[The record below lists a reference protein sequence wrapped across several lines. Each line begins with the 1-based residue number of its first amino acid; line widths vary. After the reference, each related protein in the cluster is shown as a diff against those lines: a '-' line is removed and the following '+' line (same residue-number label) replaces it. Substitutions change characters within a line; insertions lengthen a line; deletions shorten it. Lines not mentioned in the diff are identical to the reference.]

1 MFLFEFIQEPLGC
14 HQKDDDALQK
24 GNHLRIQIRRTGHDL
39 CTDPQV
45 RDEKRG
51 QRNEY
56 RVLIGQ
62 HVDKKTVPHIVHL
75 ALPVETLVHTDHL
88 NGAAH
93 TGEDTAH
100 ELCQQDDLPGLDT
113 GCLGEFRVDT
123 GDTHLITEGSLLHQ
137 HHNENN
143 GCDEDEETVTIS
155 KEQYE
160 DMIDDLLTMAE
171 LIDMVS
177 DMRTKDIRFIQEMAK
192 LMPAY
197 AEYEKSRLALY
208 REAAKEAEAIFD
220 RWEDELD
227 EDYEPDEYFS
237 D

>member
-1 MFLFEFIQEPLGC
+1 MNKNTNPMSDIMNDLTEKFGDNKVQMTFRDVKEGMDSYFGLISMTTELIKL
-14 HQKDDDALQK
+14 
-24 GNHLRIQIRRTGHDL
+24 IR
-39 CTDPQV
+39 
-45 RDEKRG
+45 E
-51 QRNEY
+51 E
-56 RVLIGQ
+56 
-62 HVDKKTVPHIVHL
+62 
-75 ALPVETLVHTDHL
+75 ETLRKHHRAYLHVREAIL
-88 NGAAH
+88 
-93 TGEDTAH
+93 
-100 ELCQQDDLPGLDT
+100 
-113 GCLGEFRVDT
+113 
-123 GDTHLITEGSLLHQ
+123 EGS
-137 HHNENN
+137 NELMAYINAQLMKCGEGKRFSYIPKSEYFDN
-143 GCDEDEETVTIS
+143 YPFAEAEDDEDEETVTIS

-177 DMRTKDIRFIQEMAK
+177 DMRTKDIRFIQDMAK

>member
-1 MFLFEFIQEPLGC
+1 MNKNTNPMNDIMNDLTEKFGDNKVQMTFRDVKEGMDSYFGLICMTNELVKLIREEEMLRKHHRAYLHVREAILEGC
-14 HQKDDDALQK
+14 DELMATINAAL
-24 GNHLRIQIRRTGHDL
+24 
-39 CTDPQV
+39 
-45 RDEKRG
+45 EKHSEG
-51 QRNEY
+51 KHFSYIPKSEY
-56 RVLIGQ
+56 NDGYSF
-62 HVDKKTVPHIVHL
+62 
-75 ALPVETLVHTDHL
+75 AE
-88 NGAAH
+88 A
-93 TGEDTAH
+93 ED
-100 ELCQQDDLPGLDT
+100 
-113 GCLGEFRVDT
+113 
-123 GDTHLITEGSLLHQ
+123 
-137 HHNENN
+137 
-143 GCDEDEETVTIS
+143 DEDEETVIIS
-155 KEQYE
+155 KAQYA